1 MAFSKARR
9 LSDLVSANGEI
20 SSFVDGSIT
29 HADLHTNM
37 DLTGKTVLVTTQS
50 ASDNDT
56 SAASTAYVTTA
67 ISNLVDS
74 APGTL
79 NTLNEIAAALNDD
92 ANFNTTVTNAIAA
105 KLPLAGGTMTGN
117 LKLNDGVVLQIGT
130 SNDLQ
135 LFHDGT
141 NNNSHIQNQT
151 GALINTTANFVVN
164 NAANTENMLT
174 AVENG
179 AVTLY
184 HDHSAKLATA
194 IGGITVT
201 GQGDFS
207 TQVLVGNNNSH
218 FAENNIRFYSPGDA
232 FIDHATTGT
241 AFQFRGSESSALDSN
256 ILHLGHSLITA
267 QQEVKVNPQS
277 NGYNFRAYASDG
289 DSWFGVYDDANNSAN
304 IIVTRSDSAVSF
316 RHLGHAGVT
325 DILGRLTI
333 ARHGSTTET
342 AGNAILKI
350 NGNTS
355 NAFNHG
361 IEYFNNAL
369 TAGEAALIV
378 VGYAGSTK
386 NSGYIGY
393 RYNSAG
399 SDGNMVTFGHWG
411 VDNLLTIDAIGR
423 VGIGTTTGG
432 AASRLHI
439 KDANTDYRG
448 ELRFETGTGGNTGKI
463 LLMSTNNTD
472 TSAFIRK
479 RSYYLEL
486 NAHDNEG
493 LILGTNSSELLRLCG
508 PNNSTTTFRNAAVVY
523 GSGGC
528 VPSADNTRDLGSPSL
543 RWRNIYTTDLQLS
556 NESTGGNDIDG
567 TEGNWTLQEG
577 ETDLYIINN
586 KSGKKY
592 KFALEE
598 IE

>member
-9 LSDLVSANGEI
+9 LSDLVSSTGEI

-67 ISNLVDS
+67 ISNLIDS
-74 APGTL
+74 APGTM

-92 ANFNTTVTNAIAA
+92 ANFNTTVTNAIAG
-105 KLPLAGGTMTGN
+105 KLPLAGGTMTGH
-117 LKLNDGVVLQIGT
+117 LNFGDNVQVRLGT
-130 SNDLQ
+130 GGDFLVY
-135 LFHDGT
+135 HDGI
-141 NNNSHIQNQT
+141 NSRLASAAHPIMTSSNIVQFLSADTTETMLKATQNSS
-151 GALINTTANFVVN
+151 
-164 NAANTENMLT
+164 
-174 AVENG
+174 VE
-179 AVTLY
+179 LY
-184 HDHSAKLATA
+184 HDNSVKLATTA
-194 IGGITVT
+194 GGIAVT

-218 FAENNIRFYSPGDA
+218 FSENNLRFYSPGDA
-232 FIDHATTGT
+232 YIDHATTST

-267 QQEVKVNPQS
+267 QQEVKVNAQS
-277 NGYNFRAYASDG
+277 GNYNFRAYAQDG

-316 RHLGHAGVT
+316 RHLGHAGQT
-325 DILGRLTI
+325 DILGQLTI
-333 ARHGSTTET
+333 ARHGNTTET
-342 AGNAILKI
+342 ANNAILKI

-378 VGYAGSTK
+378 VGSAGSTK

-411 VDNLLTIDAIGR
+411 ADNLLTIDGIGR
-423 VGIGTTTGG
+423 VGIGTTTSGSD
-432 AASRLHI
+432 SRLHI

-448 ELRFETGTGGNTGKI
+448 EFKFETGTGGVTGKI
-463 LLMSTNNTD
+463 ILRTTD
-472 TSAFIRK
+472 NSDESAFIRK
-479 RSYYLEL
+479 RAYYLEF

-493 LILGTNSSELLRLCG
+493 IIMGTNSTELLRLCG
-508 PNNSTTTFRNAAVVY
+508 PNNATTAYRNAAVVY

-528 VPSADNTRDLGSPSL
+528 VPSADNQKDLGSTTL
-543 RWRNIYTTDLQLS
+543 RWRNVYTTDLQLS
-556 NESTGGNDIDG
+556 NENTGGNDVDG

-577 ETDLYIINN
+577 ETNLYIINN

>member
-9 LSDLVSANGEI
+9 LSDLVSSTGEI
-20 SSFVDGSIT
+20 SSYVDGSVT

-50 ASDNDT
+50 VSDNDT

-67 ISNLVDS
+67 ISNLIDS
-74 APGTL
+74 APGTM

-117 LKLNDGVVLQIGT
+117 LDLGDNIQVRLGT
-130 SNDLQ
+130 GTDFLVY
-135 LFHDGT
+135 HDGT
-141 NNNSHIQNQT
+141 NSRLASAAHPIMTSSTIVQFLSADTTETMLKATQNGSVELYHNNSKKIE
-151 GALINTTANFVVN
+151 TTP
-164 NAANTENMLT
+164 
-174 AVENG
+174 
-179 AVTLY
+179 
-184 HDHSAKLATA
+184 
-194 IGGITVT
+194 GGIAVT
-201 GQGDFS
+201 GQGDFT

-218 FAENNIRFYSPGDA
+218 FSENNLRFYSPGDA
-232 FIDHATTGT
+232 YIDHNTTGT

-267 QQEVKVNPQS
+267 QQEVKVNSQT
-277 NGYNFRAYASDG
+277 NGYNFRAYAQDG
-289 DSWFGVYDDANNSAN
+289 DSWFGVYDDTNDSAN

-316 RHLGHAGVT
+316 RHQGHAGVT

-378 VGYAGSTK
+378 VGAAGSAK

-411 VDNLLTIDAIGR
+411 ADNLLTIGGDGR
-423 VGIGTTTGG
+423 VGLGTGTSGSD
-432 AASRLHI
+432 SRLHI
-439 KDANTDYRG
+439 KDSNTDYRG
-448 ELRFETGTGGNTGKI
+448 EFKFETGTGGNTGKI
-463 LLMSTNNTD
+463 VLRTTD
-472 TSAFIRK
+472 NSDESAFIRK
-479 RSYYLEL
+479 RSYYLEF

-493 LILGTNSSELLRLCG
+493 VIFGTNSTELMRLCG
-508 PNNSTTTFRNAAVVY
+508 PNNSTTTYRNAAVIY

-528 VPSADNTRDLGSPSL
+528 VPSNDNAKDLGSTSL
-543 RWRNIYTTDLQLS
+543 RWRNIYTGDLHLN
-556 NESTGGNDIDG
+556 NEGSQNDVDG
-567 TEGNWTLQEG
+567 TSGNWTIQEG
-577 ETDLYIINN
+577 KTDLYIINN

>member
-9 LSDLVSANGEI
+9 LSDLVSSSGEI

-79 NTLNEIAAALNDD
+79 NTLNELAAALNDD

-117 LKLNDGVVLQIGT
+117 LKLNDDVFLRLGSSNEFQIYHT
-130 SNDLQ
+130 SSGNTILSETGSGDL
-135 LFHDGT
+135 FIDG
-141 NNNSHIQNQT
+141 NNIHLRKDTSSGEAFADFVAD
-151 GALINTTANFVVN
+151 GAAS
-164 NAANTENMLT
+164 
-174 AVENG
+174 
-179 AVTLY
+179 LY
-184 HDHSAKLATA
+184 HNGTKKFETTTS
-194 IGGITVT
+194 GISVT
-201 GQGDFS
+201 GEGDFS
-207 TQVLVGNNNSH
+207 TQVLVGNNNSI
-218 FAENNIRFYSPGDA
+218 FAENVIRFKSAGDA
-232 FIDHATTGT
+232 FIDHNTTGG
-241 AFQFRGSESSALDSN
+241 AFQFRGSSSSALDTN
-256 ILHLGHSLITA
+256 ILLLGNSLITA
-267 QQEVKVNPQS
+267 QQEVKVNNQV
-277 NGYNFRAYASDG
+277 NGYNFRAYAQDG
-289 DSWFGVYDDANNSAN
+289 DSWFGVYDDTNDSAN
-304 IIVTRSDSAVSF
+304 IIVTRSDQAVSF
-316 RHLGHAGVT
+316 RHLGHDGVT

-333 ARHGSTTET
+333 GRHGSATET

-361 IEYFNNAL
+361 IEYFNGSL
-369 TAGEAALIV
+369 TAGESALIL
-378 VGYAGSTK
+378 VGSAGSAK

-399 SDGNMVTFGHWG
+399 SDGNMVTFGHYAA
-411 VDNLLTIDAIGR
+411 DHLMTLDAIGR
-423 VGIGTTTGG
+423 VGIGTTTSG
-432 AASRLHI
+432 ADSRLHI
-439 KDANTDYRG
+439 KDSNTDYRG
-448 ELRFETGTGGNTGKI
+448 EFKFETGTNGDTGKI
-463 LLMSTNNTD
+463 ILRTSNNAD
-472 TSAFIRK
+472 ESAFIRK
-479 RSYYLEL
+479 RAYYLEF

-493 LILGTNSSELLRLCG
+493 HIFGTNSTELMRLCG
-508 PNNSTTTFRNAAVVY
+508 PNNSTTGYRNAVVIY

-528 VPSADNTRDLGSPSL
+528 IPSNDNAKDLGSASY
-543 RWRNIYTTDLQLS
+543 RWANIYTGDLHLS
-556 NESTGGNDIDG
+556 NEGSQNDVDG
-567 TEGNWTLQEG
+567 TSGNWTIQEG

>member
-9 LSDLVSANGEI
+9 LSDLVSSTGEI

-37 DLTGKTVLVTTQS
+37 DLTGKTVLVSTQA

-56 SAASTAYVTTA
+56 SAASTAFVTTA
-67 ISNLVDS
+67 ISNLIDS
-74 APGTL
+74 APGTM

-117 LKLNDGVVLQIGT
+117 LNLGDSVRVNIGT
-130 SNDLQ
+130 DNDMI
-135 LFHDGT
+135 LFHTGS
-141 NNNSHIQNQT
+141 NGVISNST
-151 GALINTTANFVVN
+151 GELRVKANSLKLLDYSNEDDMITA
-164 NAANTENMLT
+164 AS
-174 AVENG
+174 NG

-184 HDHSAKLATA
+184 HNNSAKLATA
-194 IGGITVT
+194 AGGIAVT
-201 GQGDFS
+201 GQGTFS

-218 FAENNIRFYSPGDA
+218 FSENNIRFKSAGDA
-232 FIDHATTGT
+232 FIDHDTTGT
-241 AFQFRGSESSALDSN
+241 SFQFRGSESSALDSN

-267 QQEVKVNPQS
+267 QQEVKVNAQS
-277 NGYNFRAYASDG
+277 NGYNFRAYAQDG

-316 RHLGHAGVT
+316 RHTGHAGET

-333 ARHGSTTET
+333 GRHGSTTET

-361 IEYFNNAL
+361 IEYFNGSL
-369 TAGEAALIV
+369 TSGEAALIV
-378 VGYAGSTK
+378 VGSAGSSK

-423 VGIGTTTGG
+423 VGIGTTSGG
-432 AASRLHI
+432 AGSRLHI

-448 ELRFETGTGGNTGKI
+448 ELKFQTGTGGNTGKI
-463 LLMSTNNTD
+463 VLMTTD
-472 TSAFIRK
+472 NADESAFIRK

-493 LILGTNSSELLRLCG
+493 IIMGTNSTEIMRLGG
-508 PNNSTTTFRNAAVVY
+508 PTNNTTGYRNAVVVF

-528 VPSADNTRDLGSPSL
+528 VPSNDNAKDLGAPAL
-543 RWRNIYTTDLQLS
+543 RWRNIYTGDLHLS
-556 NESTGGNDIDG
+556 NEGSQNNVDG
-567 TEGNWTLQEG
+567 TSGNWTIQEG

>member
-9 LSDLVSANGEI
+9 LSDLVSSTGEI

-74 APGTL
+74 APGTM

-117 LKLNDGVVLQIGT
+117 INLGDSVRVNLGTDNDMTLFHTGGNGVISNSTGELRVKANSLKLLDYSNEDNMITAASNGT
-130 SNDLQ
+130 
-135 LFHDGT
+135 
-141 NNNSHIQNQT
+141 
-151 GALINTTANFVVN
+151 
-164 NAANTENMLT
+164 
-174 AVENG
+174 
-179 AVTLY
+179 VTLY
-184 HDHSAKLATA
+184 HNNSAKLATA
-194 IGGITVT
+194 SGGIAVT
-201 GQGDFS
+201 GDADISS
-207 TQVLVGNNNSH
+207 TVLVGNQNSV
-218 FAENNIRFYSPGDA
+218 FAENNLRFKSAGDA
-232 FIDHATTGT
+232 YIDHITPST

-277 NGYNFRAYASDG
+277 GNYNFRAYAQDG

-333 ARHGSTTET
+333 ARHGNTTET

-369 TAGEAALIV
+369 TSGEAALIV
-378 VGYAGSTK
+378 VGSAGSAK

-411 VDNLLTIDAIGR
+411 ADNLLTLDGIGR
-423 VGIGTTTGG
+423 VGIGTTTSGSD
-432 AASRLHI
+432 SRLHI

-448 ELRFETGTGGNTGKI
+448 EFKFETGTGGNTGKI
-463 LLMSTNNTD
+463 ILRTTD
-472 TSAFIRK
+472 NSDESAFIRK
-479 RSYYLEL
+479 RAYYLEF

-493 LILGTNSSELLRLCG
+493 HIFGTNSTELLRLCG
-508 PNNSTTTFRNAAVVY
+508 PSNSTAAYQNAVVVY

-528 VPSADNTRDLGSPSL
+528 VPSADNQKDLGSTSL
-543 RWRNIYTTDLQLS
+543 RWRNVYTTDLQLS
-556 NESTGGNDIDG
+556 NENTGGNDVDG

>member
-1 MAFSKARR
+1 MALTK
-9 LSDLVSANGEI
+9 
-20 SSFVDGSIT
+20 IT
-29 HADLHTNM
+29 PQM
-37 DLTGKTVLVTTQS
+37 F
-50 ASDNDT
+50 DT
-56 SAASTAYVTTA
+56 SAAGHDFNIDNGTFVVDASANRVGIGTTTPSTLLDVNGTATATTFVGALTGNVTGNVSGTA
-67 ISNLVDS
+67 ATVTGAAQTNITSL
-74 APGTL
+74 GTL
-79 NTLNEIAAALNDD
+79 TGLTMSGNLNLNDD
-92 ANFNTTVTNAIAA
+92 VI
-105 KLPLAGGTMTGN
+105 LRL
-117 LKLNDGVVLQIGT
+117 GT
-130 SNDLQ
+130 SNEFQIYHTSSGNSIISETGSGDL
-135 LFHDGT
+135 FIDGSNIHLRKDT
-141 NNNSHIQNQT
+141 SSGET
-151 GALINTTANFVVN
+151 FAEFVADG
-164 NAANTENMLT
+164 AANLYHNGTKKFET
-174 AVENG
+174 ASG
-179 AVTLY
+179 GIAVT
-184 HDHSAKLATA
+184 
-194 IGGITVT
+194 
-201 GQGDFS
+201 GDADISS
-207 TQVLVGNNNSH
+207 TVLVGNQNSV
-218 FAENNIRFYSPGDA
+218 FAENNLRFKSAGDA
-232 FIDHATTGT
+232 YIDHITPST

-267 QQEVKVNPQS
+267 QQEVKVNAQS
-277 NGYNFRAYASDG
+277 GNYNFRAYAQDG

-325 DILGRLTI
+325 DILGRLII
-333 ARHGSTTET
+333 ARHGNTTET

-378 VGYAGSTK
+378 VGFAGSTK

-432 AASRLHI
+432 AGSRLHI

-448 ELRFETGTGGNTGKI
+448 ELKFETGTGGNTGKI
-463 LLMSTNNTD
+463 ILKSTDNTD
-472 TSAFIRK
+472 ESAFIRK

-493 LILGTNSSELLRLCG
+493 LILGTNSTELLRLCG
-508 PNNSTTTFRNAAVVY
+508 PNNSTTTYRNAAVIY

-528 VPSADNTRDLGSPSL
+528 VPSNDNGKDLGSTSL
-543 RWRNIYTTDLQLS
+543 RWRNIYTADLHLS
-556 NESTGGNDIDG
+556 NEGSKNDVDG
-567 TEGNWTLQEG
+567 TSGNWTIQEG

-598 IE
+598 ID